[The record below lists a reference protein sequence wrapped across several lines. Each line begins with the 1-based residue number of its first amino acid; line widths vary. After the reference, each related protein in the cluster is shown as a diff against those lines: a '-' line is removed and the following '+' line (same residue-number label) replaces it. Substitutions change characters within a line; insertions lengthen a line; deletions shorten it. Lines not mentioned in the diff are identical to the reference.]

1 MSAARERFGW
11 ATPRYCSSL
20 IDFAHPVADHRDMA
34 TASLPVD
41 LARVDDAIRSLMR
54 WLTDHQIPCTAQQLQ
69 ALDDETKKQ
78 SRANATVFS
87 CRRPWPP
94 RC

>member
-1 MSAARERFGW
+1 
-11 ATPRYCSSL
+11 
-20 IDFAHPVADHRDMA
+20 MA

-41 LARVDDAIRSLMR
+41 LARVDDAIRFLMR